1 MVNRTSAPLARRAR
15 HSSQAG
21 FTLVELLVST
31 LVGMGLMGAAFLV
44 TRQVSQAAN
53 PLFDGA
59 MIQEEGQFAVEWI
72 TSALRQAGNNPYR
85 ISVSACPSA
94 NTAFAPITIDPNS
107 TGLAD
112 NIRVHADV
120 SPPNGVLGGLA
131 GACNEPGEDIT
142 IAHDVANLQI
152 TRRDNNVDAAPVSV
166 TDSVI
171 SRLRFAFLN
180 STRVA
185 TAVSGQ
191 VAYVQVTVVA
201 TTPSRDE
208 ARGQPTIYTL
218 TSEVRIRL
226 R

>member
-1 MVNRTSAPLARRAR
+1 MVNEASAPLARRAR
-15 HSSQAG
+15 RSSQAG

-31 LVGMGLMGAAFLV
+31 LVGVGLMGAAFLV

-72 TSALRQAGNNPYR
+72 TSTLRQAGNNPYR
-85 ISVSACPSA
+85 ISVSGCPSA
-94 NTAFAPITIDPNS
+94 NTAFAPITIDPNG

-131 GACNEPGEDIT
+131 GGCNEPGEDIT

-171 SRLRFAFLN
+171 ARLRFAFLN

-185 TAVSGQ
+185 TAVPGQ

-208 ARGQPTIYTL
+208 ARGQPTTYTL